1 MVTCHAR
8 SQAVGNDGDDDGD
21 CDSDDFD
28 GDDADADAVL
38 LMMTIDSSYD
48 DEVCLES
55 K

>member
-28 GDDADADAVL
+28 GDDADADAGF
-38 LMMTIDSSYD
+38 LMMTFDSSYN